1 MRDEFEWEEI
11 LSGEM
16 NGDANIVVEG
26 RKDFLNVD
34 RKICF
39 KFVYLKHCEV
49 DLTHWIWGLRET
61 GGQHSHESGYV
72 TGKKITSPK

>member
-1 MRDEFEWEEI
+1 MWDEFEWEEI

-39 KFVYLKHCEV
+39 KFVYLKHCESRLNSL
-49 DLTHWIWGLRET
+49 DLGLKRDRRAT
-61 GGQHSHESGYV
+61 Q
-72 TGKKITSPK
+72 P